1 MDSISDRLK
10 SLGFKPTTSVQKPAS
25 QSREKLETVISG
37 REISNSAGSFVIKEQ
52 LYPRDYQHGRIKFP
66 AEISTANINR
76 SARIESR
83 PDALNRMLFI
93 DTETSGLSGGAGT
106 FAFLIGIGWF
116 QADGFRLQQLIIR
129 DPSEEPAMLLFLSN
143 IIDLDTIFVSFNGKS
158 FDIPLVQNRF
168 ILNRMPCR
176 LRELDHID
184 ILQISRKLWRKH
196 LPSCTLKD
204 LEVAILEFSRSSED
218 VPGWMI
224 PDIYFEYLRTGNPGG
239 LSDVIYHNA
248 QDVVSLAALFI
259 HITNILETEQ
269 PEQEISTND
278 LIAIS
283 RIYWE
288 LGSHEVAWDILQ
300 HCKSRKLNQ
309 EQTRSVFS
317 MLGKF
322 YKNNHDYSEAAKNWE
337 IAAHNGDPY
346 ACIELAKYKEHIIR
360 DIENALEWCEQCKQT
375 MDQTFNPPISMGF
388 QKELEKRITRLQ
400 MKGMN
405 HVQKTHKG

>member
-1 MDSISDRLK
+1 MDSLSDRLK
-10 SLGFKPTTSVQKPAS
+10 SLGFKPAVSVAKPAS

-52 LYPRDYQHGRIKFP
+52 LYPLDYQHGKIKFP

-106 FAFLIGIGWF
+106 FAFLIGIGRF
-116 QADGFRLQQLIIR
+116 QAEGFLLQQLIIR

-143 IIDLDTIFVSFNGKS
+143 IIDSETIFVSFNGKS

-168 ILNRMPCR
+168 IINRMPCR

-184 ILQISRKLWRKH
+184 ILHISRKLWRKH

-224 PDIYFEYLRTGNPGG
+224 PDIYFEFLRTGNPSG

-248 QDVVSLAALFI
+248 QDIVSLAALFI
-259 HITNILETEQ
+259 HITNIMETE
-269 PEQEISTND
+269 ELGQEISTND

-288 LGSHEVAWDILQ
+288 LGSHEVAWSILQ
-300 HCKSRKLNQ
+300 HSKTRQLNR
-309 EQTRSVFS
+309 EQTSSVFS

-337 IAAHNGDPY
+337 IAANNGDPY
-346 ACIELAKYKEHIIR
+346 ACIELAKYKEHIIH
-360 DIENALEWCEQCKQT
+360 DIESALEWCEKCKQT
-375 MDQTFNPPISMGF
+375 LDKTYNPPISMGF
-388 QKELEKRITRLQ
+388 QTELEKRITRLQ
-400 MKGMN
+400 MKGKN
-405 HVQKTHKG
+405 HVQKTHQG